1 LIQASV
7 SGFGGPGLA
16 RQYLAVYGVT
26 NWTEGSYYYFN
37 FANDHR
43 TLPVGGLVVTLDP
56 GNYTAGTYILNINT
70 DFNDQ
75 ASYSFFGTRVT

>member
-1 LIQASV
+1 
-7 SGFGGPGLA
+7 
-16 RQYLAVYGVT
+16 VT
-26 NWTEGSYYYFN
+26 GWTEGSYYYFN

-43 TLPVGGLVVTLDP
+43 TLPVGGLLVTLDP

-70 DFNDQ
+70 DVNDQ